1 SPAPKMV
8 APQALALEPELVV
21 EPDRRLVVGEDVQL
35 EFFDLAF
42 KGPFDGLLEQPSAD
56 ALTPVPGRHH
66 QAESGH
72 VMARRVGVA
81 REREPADDPALVL
94 GHEDRGVRGAPD
106 SAQVPPFLPHV
117 APVSLGDQ
125 PGLGLGADRAA
136 KLDESSGVGGD
147 GAPNDEPRHTT
158 TPPWP
163 APPGAPPAGEP
174 PPSPPP

>member
-66 QAESGH
+66 QAEIGH
-72 VMARRVGVA
+72 VMARGVGVTS
-81 REREPADDPALVL
+81 EREPAHDPALVL
-94 GHEDRGVRGAPD
+94 GPQDP
-106 SAQVPPFLPHV
+106 
-117 APVSLGDQ
+117 
-125 PGLGLGADRAA
+125 AA
-136 KLDESSGVGGD
+136 S
-147 GAPNDEPRHTT
+147 
-158 TPPWP
+158 P
-163 APPGAPPAGEP
+163 APA
-174 PPSPPP
+174 